1 MTTPT
6 LEKNELSTNYL
17 EIFKSDNSKLVQLTE
32 HMIQTNEVKTPLEFA
47 KKFMFTFDSK
57 EPFPINIEVLIE
69 MKVYDLVG
77 NIKKKL
83 NKNFILDTDFKVQNL
98 TCENSQVKKTHGGA
112 RHKENIMLT
121 VDCFKSMCMLANSET
136 GKQVKKYL
144 LSYIK
149 ETFIPISH
157 KENKELSV
165 SQSSDIVEFKLTLK
179 NNTELS
185 IPVSKDGY
193 VNVTKLCQAGGK
205 RIDNWIRL
213 KQSKELLEAYSNLPH
228 IPDTEKAIPHIR
240 GIEISRVIKGGNVSL
255 QNSGTYYPMDIAIQI
270 AQWVDPYFAI
280 QVSRWTR
287 ELLLFGSVT
296 LGQEK
301 SSQELENKFQ
311 EQIKVL
317 TQEKEKLSQEHSKL
331 VLNHEK
337 LLKRRNRTD
346 YETGNVVYI
355 ISHEAFSIA
364 YKCNYF
370 KFGKSTQKGDETRAC
385 FKQRL
390 STYNTGAPVNYNVH
404 YLLYVD
410 NNALI
415 EEIIKEKF
423 SKQLDPLNKE
433 WIKELSLETII
444 LFIQSLMELM
454 NISYKEVMLDP
465 VVYVSTDKKSIELVE
480 TVEFET
486 DTLDKPDFSKI
497 LEEIDKYTDKKLR
510 VLLKEYNLTQ
520 SGLKDDKK
528 NRLKNHIL
536 KGCTSVCEKCDEN
549 KELTELNFRKT
560 QIGFVKVCLECE
572 KKECE
577 KTLLYRKHVHTE
589 ITQGVKTKVCPGCK
603 TEKIYDDFHKNKGNR
618 DGLVSRCKN
627 CESSRKSVVVNVAL
641 KKVAPKV
648 ELGKKWCPKCEKIKE
663 NCNFRNAVS
672 RPDGL
677 QHSCKE
683 CENETMRRNRK
694 INKL

>member
-1 MTTPT
+1 MTTQPMQKNEISTNSLIDFKPT
-6 LEKNELSTNYL
+6 LLSQIFTFDDKPIIVLGTPDKPFFVGKQICDILEYKNTARTLNLHIEDKWKTKYNILTSQYPLIVNYTKTVQFDFRSDTVL
-17 EIFKSDNSKLVQLTE
+17 IDEAGLYSLIFNSKL
-32 HMIQTNEVKTPLEFA
+32 KKA
-47 KKFMFTFDSK
+47 KDFRDKVF
-57 EPFPINIEVLIE
+57 EEVLPSIR
-69 MKVYDLVG
+69 
-77 NIKKKL
+77 
-83 NKNFILDTDFKVQNL
+83 
-98 TCENSQVKKTHGGA
+98 KTGEY
-112 RHKENIMLT
+112 KMT
-121 VDCFKSMCMLANSET
+121 
-136 GKQVKKYL
+136 
-144 LSYIK
+144 
-149 ETFIPISH
+149 
-157 KENKELSV
+157 
-165 SQSSDIVEFKLTLK
+165 
-179 NNTELS
+179 
-185 IPVSKDGY
+185 
-193 VNVTKLCQAGGK
+193 
-205 RIDNWIRL
+205 
-213 KQSKELLEAYSNLPH
+213 
-228 IPDTEKAIPHIR
+228 
-240 GIEISRVIKGGNVSL
+240 
-255 QNSGTYYPMDIAIQI
+255 
-270 AQWVDPYFAI
+270 
-280 QVSRWTR
+280 
-287 ELLLFGSVT
+287 
-296 LGQEK
+296 
-301 SSQELENKFQ
+301 

-423 SKQLDPLNKE
+423 SKQLDPSNKE
-433 WIKELSLETII
+433 WIKELSLETIL

-465 VVYVSTDKKSIELVE
+465 VVQCSSVRGVSLEQYTDKKSIELVE

-603 TEKIYDDFHKNKGNR
+603 TEKIYDDFHKNKGNK

-683 CENETMRRNRK
+683 CENETRRRNRK

>member
-98 TCENSQVKKTHGGA
+98 TCEFSQVKKTHGGA

-136 GKQVKKYL
+136 GKQVKMYYL
-144 LSYIK
+144 DLEKIFKQYII
-149 ETFIPISH
+149 T
-157 KENKELSV
+157 
-165 SQSSDIVEFKLTLK
+165 EF
-179 NNTELS
+179 E
-185 IPVSKDGY
+185 
-193 VNVTKLCQAGGK
+193 
-205 RIDNWIRL
+205 
-213 KQSKELLEAYSNLPH
+213 
-228 IPDTEKAIPHIR
+228 
-240 GIEISRVIKGGNVSL
+240 
-255 QNSGTYYPMDIAIQI
+255 
-270 AQWVDPYFAI
+270 
-280 QVSRWTR
+280 
-287 ELLLFGSVT
+287 
-296 LGQEK
+296 
-301 SSQELENKFQ
+301 
-311 EQIKVL
+311 EQK
-317 TQEKEKLSQEHSKL
+317 QEKEKLSQEHSKL

-423 SKQLDPLNKE
+423 SNQLDPSNKE
-433 WIKELSLETII
+433 WIKGLSLETVIM
-444 LFIQSLMELM
+444 FIKSLMELM
-454 NISYKEVMLDP
+454 NVSYKEVMLDP
-465 VVYVSTDKKSIELVE
+465 IVYVSTDKKSIELVE
-480 TVEFET
+480 SVESET
-486 DTLDKPDFSKI
+486 ESLDKPDFSKI

-603 TEKIYDDFHKNKGNR
+603 TEKIYDDFHKNKGNK

-683 CENETMRRNRK
+683 CENETRRRNRK

>member
-1 MTTPT
+1 M
-6 LEKNELSTNYL
+6 
-17 EIFKSDNSKLVQLTE
+17 
-32 HMIQTNEVKTPLEFA
+32 
-47 KKFMFTFDSK
+47 
-57 EPFPINIEVLIE
+57 
-69 MKVYDLVG
+69 
-77 NIKKKL
+77 
-83 NKNFILDTDFKVQNL
+83 
-98 TCENSQVKKTHGGA
+98 
-112 RHKENIMLT
+112 
-121 VDCFKSMCMLANSET
+121 
-136 GKQVKKYL
+136 
-144 LSYIK
+144 
-149 ETFIPISH
+149 
-157 KENKELSV
+157 
-165 SQSSDIVEFKLTLK
+165 
-179 NNTELS
+179 
-185 IPVSKDGY
+185 
-193 VNVTKLCQAGGK
+193 
-205 RIDNWIRL
+205 
-213 KQSKELLEAYSNLPH
+213 
-228 IPDTEKAIPHIR
+228 
-240 GIEISRVIKGGNVSL
+240 
-255 QNSGTYYPMDIAIQI
+255 
-270 AQWVDPYFAI
+270 
-280 QVSRWTR
+280 
-287 ELLLFGSVT
+287 
-296 LGQEK
+296 
-301 SSQELENKFQ
+301 
-311 EQIKVL
+311 
-317 TQEKEKLSQEHSKL
+317 
-331 VLNHEK
+331 
-337 LLKRRNRTD
+337 
-346 YETGNVVYI
+346 VYI

-364 YKCNYF
+364 YECNYF

-423 SKQLDPLNKE
+423 SKQLDPSNKE
-433 WIKELSLETII
+433 WIKELSLETIL

-465 VVYVSTDKKSIELVE
+465 VVQCSSACGVSLEQYTDKKSIKLVE
-480 TVEFET
+480 TVESET
-486 DTLDKPDFSKI
+486 DTLDKPDFAKI

-536 KGCTSVCEKCDEN
+536 TGCVSVCEKCDEN

-603 TEKIYDDFHKNKGNR
+603 TEKIYDDFHKNKGNK

-683 CENETMRRNRK
+683 CENETRRRNRK